1 MGFMNPEP
9 PAAAAP
15 QACLHCGLPSYG
27 ARFCCHGC
35 EAAYDVINGMG
46 LGGYYLRRLL
56 DPAARAL
63 KPEPEARA
71 DLARHTVTTA
81 NGAHTLMLAV
91 DGLQCAACV
100 WLIESIL
107 AREADLQTGRVNMT
121 TRRLRLAWRGDAARA
136 AYFCQL
142 VEQLGYR
149 LVPFDPACL
158 TDSTDKSGRALM
170 RALAVSAFA
179 AGNVMLIS
187 LATWFGVTQNMG
199 PATRD
204 LMHWVSALIA
214 LPAIAYSGMVFFS
227 SAAGALRHGRTN
239 MDVPISIGVILVTCM
254 SLWQTSVGGLHT
266 YFDSA
271 VTLLFFLLIGRV
283 LDQRARG
290 QARNT
295 AEQLLLLRA
304 ADVSVL
310 QPDGSVRRVP
320 QSTVQ
325 AGDMALVGMGERVG
339 VDGVLESAAAS
350 LDTSLVSGESLPE
363 IVARGAKIFAGTINL
378 GAAIQLRVAATG
390 DSTLLAEC
398 VRLIEAAEQ
407 ARGKF
412 VILTDRIAR
421 FYAPVV
427 HLCALS
433 TFVVWWAL
441 LHRGAS
447 DSLMAAAAV
456 LIITCP
462 CALALAVPAVQ
473 VIATSRL
480 FRAGILLKSPTA
492 LERLALV
499 DTAVF
504 DKTGTLTEPSL
515 VLAGGAPAPALGVAA
530 AMAAH
535 SRHPLCRALVRAAG
549 SARMDDGVIEHPG
562 QGLEK
567 NGTRLGSRAFCG
579 IPPRE
584 SAGPEMCLTQP
595 GEAPVIF
602 IFAEALRHDAAATMD
617 VLQKRRLHVEI
628 ASGDQVQSVQRIA
641 TALHVA
647 DFRGRLSP
655 VQKSDRILALRAS
668 GHHVLMV
675 GDGLNDGPC
684 LAAADVS
691 AAPASAADISQTVA
705 DVVFQG
711 DGLAPVAAV
720 LQMARR
726 ARACM
731 RQNLAMSIGYNAIMV
746 PLAACGYVMPWVA
759 ALAMSSSSIAV
770 MLNSLRLQRVK
781 L

>member
-1 MGFMNPEP
+1 MGFLSPEV
-9 PAAAAP
+9 PAAA
-15 QACLHCGLPSYG
+15 ACLHCGLPSHG

-35 EAAYDVINGMG
+35 EGAYDVINGMG

-63 KPEPEARA
+63 KPEPEART
-71 DLARHTVTTA
+71 DLARNIVTTVD
-81 NGAHTLMLAV
+81 GTHTLMLAV

-107 AREADLQTGRVNMT
+107 AREADVQTGRVNMT
-121 TRRLRLAWRGDAARA
+121 TRRLRLAWRGDMARA
-136 AYFCQL
+136 DHFCQI
-142 VEQLGYR
+142 VERLGYR

-158 TDSTDKSGRALM
+158 TENTDKAGRALM
-170 RALAVSAFA
+170 RALAVAAFA

-187 LATWFGVTQNMG
+187 LGTWFGLTQNMG

-204 LMHWVSALIA
+204 LMHWFSALIA
-214 LPAIAYSGMVFFS
+214 LPAIAYSGMVFFR
-227 SAAGALRHGRTN
+227 SAASALRHGRTN

-254 SLWQTSVGGLHT
+254 SLWQTSIGGVHT

-310 QPDGSVRRVP
+310 QQDGSVRRMP
-320 QSTVQ
+320 QSAVA
-325 AGDMALVGMGERVG
+325 AGDLALVGMGERVG
-339 VDGVLESAAAS
+339 VDGVLESRHAS
-350 LDTSLVSGESLPE
+350 LDTSLVTGESLPE
-363 IVARGAKIFAGTINL
+363 SVTHGVKIFAGTINL

-407 ARGKF
+407 TRGKF
-412 VILTDRIAR
+412 VILTDRVAR
-421 FYAPVV
+421 FYAPAV

-433 TFVVWWAL
+433 TFIVWWAL
-441 LHRGAS
+441 LHRGVS

-515 VLAGGAPAPALGVAA
+515 VLAGHAPAPALRVAA

-535 SRHPLCRALVRAAG
+535 SRHPLCRALVHASSG
-549 SARMDDGVIEHPG
+549 GRMEAGVIEHPG

-567 NGTRLGSRAFCG
+567 DGIRLGSRVFCG
-579 IPPRE
+579 LE
-584 SAGPEMCLTQP
+584 LGEAAGPELCLVQP
-595 GEAPVIF
+595 GETPVIF
-602 IFAEALRHDAAATMD
+602 TFAESLRHDAASTMD
-617 VLQKRRLHVEI
+617 VLQKRGLHVEI
-628 ASGDQVQSVQRIA
+628 ASGDQLPSVQRVA
-641 TALHVA
+641 AALKIA
-647 DFRGRLSP
+647 DFHGRLSP
-655 VQKSDRILALRAS
+655 VQKSNRIEALRAA

-720 LQMARR
+720 LRMARL
-726 ARACM
+726 ASGAM
-731 RQNLAMSIGYNAIMV
+731 RQNLALSIGYNAVML
-746 PLAACGYVMPWVA
+746 PLAACGYVTPWLA